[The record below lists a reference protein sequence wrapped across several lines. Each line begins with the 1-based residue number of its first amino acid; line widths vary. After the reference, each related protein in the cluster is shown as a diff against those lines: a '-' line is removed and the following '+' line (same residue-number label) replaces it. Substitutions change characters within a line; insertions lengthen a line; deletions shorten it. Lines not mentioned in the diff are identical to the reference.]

1 MSRSFGAL
9 MISLNSSFYPK
20 ILQHTSLMTSS
31 CQSSGFSNFSFLA
44 DIIFILKVYLK
55 FNLHKLQ
62 LKKIFASFVVVF
74 TFSGPRLDKIDRQF
88 Q

>member
-20 ILQHTSLMTSS
+20 ILQHTSSVF
-31 CQSSGFSNFSFLA
+31 CFSNFSFLA

>member
-20 ILQHTSLMTSS
+20 ILQRTSLMTSS
-31 CQSSGFSNFSFLA
+31 CQSNFSFLA

-88 Q
+88 